1 LYRILYVDDEPALL
15 EIGKLFLEQS
25 GQLIV
30 DTITSAPAA
39 LALLSSKSYD
49 AIIADYQMPDMD
61 GIEFLKTV
69 RASGNSIPF
78 ILFTGRGREE
88 VVIQALNEG
97 ADFYLQKGGE
107 PKSQFTEL
115 SNNILYAMMRRRSED
130 SLRQSEAQL
139 RQIIDLVP
147 HMIYAKDRD
156 GKYLLANRAVAEGY
170 NTTVANL
177 EGISHARFH
186 SDPVELRHMLE
197 DDREVMMTGKTKF
210 IPEEP
215 YVDAFG
221 KHRFLQTTK
230 VPFTTSGNNQQA
242 VLGIS
247 IDITEHKRVEEELKK
262 KNEEL
267 NASYEQ
273 LTATEEE
280 LRENYNELAKS
291 QKLLSESETQYR
303 NVVEDQTEFISRFL
317 PDGTHVF
324 VNEAYCRYFGLK
336 RDGILGHR
344 FRPEIPVED
353 REIVKRFFASLT
365 PDHPVDSIEH
375 RIIMPDGSI
384 RWQRWSDR
392 AIFDREGHIREYQ
405 SVGRDVTDRKNA
417 ENELQAAYEQITAA
431 EEELRAQYDELR
443 NREQVIRES
452 EQKLQGIVQG
462 SPIPQFV
469 IDKDHRVV
477 SWNRALEDYSG
488 VSAKEVVGTTHAW
501 KAFYDS
507 ERPVLSGLLVE
518 NNTGKIRE
526 FYAGKIHKSKYVEG
540 ACEVTDFFPRMGGHG
555 IWLHFTAAPIRDDE
569 GNIIG
574 AVETLE
580 DITERKKA
588 EEELQVSYEQLAATE
603 EELRHQFDE
612 LKKSGD
618 ELRESEEKFR
628 TLFNN
633 ANDAIYLHEVLPD
646 NRPGKFLEVNDTL
659 CSRLGYTRKELL
671 AMTVGEIVSDAH
683 RQRMG
688 EISEQLTRER
698 IHSFYGEHKRKDGS
712 VFPVEI
718 NSHRFT
724 FSGREIVLVSARD
737 ITERKQVEE
746 AIRESEEKFRGI
758 FDSINDGIHIH
769 EITPDGKPGKFIE
782 VNEVACRMLQYT
794 RKELLER
801 GPLDFVTEFHNRP
814 FNDII
819 AELSATGHSI
829 FETEHR
835 RKDGTIFPVEINSH
849 VVGLKGK
856 KVMVSVVRDIT
867 ERKQAGEALQQA
879 NKKIA
884 LLTNITRHDLN
895 NQILALNGF
904 VELLHEKIADPALEN
919 YFTWIMQVSDRISSM
934 IQFTKAYESIGETTP
949 RWQDIR
955 DLVETA
961 AKQVPTGN
969 IVVQNDLPGGAEV
982 FADPLIVK
990 VCYNLIDN
998 AVRHGRGITT
1008 ITFSAEEHDGAF
1020 VIACEDNGDGIPE
1033 ALKEKIF
1040 EQGFGKNTG
1049 LGLFLARL
1057 VLSITGITIR
1067 ETGEPGKGARFEVTV
1082 PREKYRTG

>member
-1 LYRILYVDDEPALL
+1 MYRILYVDDEPAMLD
-15 EIGKLFLEQS
+15 IGKLFLEQS
-25 GQLIV
+25 GQFSV
-30 DTITSAPAA
+30 DTIASAPAA
-39 LALLSSKSYD
+39 LELLDSKSYD

-61 GIEFLKTV
+61 GIEFLKKV
-69 RASGNSIPF
+69 RSSGNSIPF

-115 SNNILYAMMRRRSED
+115 SNNIHYAMMRRRSED
-130 SLRQSEAQL
+130 SLKRSEAQL

-147 HMIYAKDRD
+147 HMIFAKDGD

-177 EGISHARFH
+177 EGISQVRFH
-186 SDPVELRHMLE
+186 GDSAELRHMLE
-197 DDREVMMTGKTKF
+197 DDREVMATGMTKF

-215 YVDAFG
+215 YIDAFG

-247 IDITEHKRVEEELKK
+247 IDITEHKRVEEELRK

-324 VNEAYCRYFGLK
+324 VNEAYCRYFGMK
-336 RDGILGHR
+336 RDEILGHR
-344 FRPEIPVED
+344 FQPRIPAED
-353 REIVKRFFASLT
+353 QERVKGFFASLT

-392 AIFDREGHIREYQ
+392 AIFDGDMHIREYQ
-405 SVGRDVTDRKNA
+405 SVGRDITDRKNA

-431 EEELRAQYDELR
+431 EEELRTQYDELVY
-443 NREQVIRES
+443 REQVIREN

-477 SWNRALEDYSG
+477 SWNRALEEYSG
-488 VSAKEVVGTTHAW
+488 VSAKEVMGTTHAW
-501 KAFYDS
+501 KAFYDR

-518 NNTGKIRE
+518 NDPEKIRE
-526 FYAGKIHKSKYVEG
+526 FYAGKIKKSKYVEG

-555 IWLHFTAAPIRDDE
+555 IWLHFTAAPIRNDE

-580 DITERKKA
+580 DITERKKS
-588 EEELQVSYEQLAATE
+588 EEELRGSYEQITASE

-612 LKKSGD
+612 LKKSED
-618 ELRESEEKFR
+618 EL
-628 TLFNN
+628 
-633 ANDAIYLHEVLPD
+633 
-646 NRPGKFLEVNDTL
+646 
-659 CSRLGYTRKELL
+659 
-671 AMTVGEIVSDAH
+671 
-683 RQRMG
+683 
-688 EISEQLTRER
+688 
-698 IHSFYGEHKRKDGS
+698 
-712 VFPVEI
+712 
-718 NSHRFT
+718 
-724 FSGREIVLVSARD
+724 
-737 ITERKQVEE
+737 
-746 AIRESEEKFRGI
+746 RESEEKFRGI

-769 EITPDGKPGKFIE
+769 EIIPDGKPGKFIE
-782 VNEVACRMLQYT
+782 VNAVACRMLQYT
-794 RKELLER
+794 RKELLDR
-801 GPLDFVTEFHNRP
+801 GPLDFVTEFHSRP

-849 VVGLKGK
+849 VVRLKGK
-856 KVMVSVVRDIT
+856 RVMVSVVRDIT
-867 ERKQAGEALQQA
+867 ERKQAEEALRQA
-879 NKKIA
+879 NRKIA

-904 VELLHEKIADPALEN
+904 VGLLHEKISDPALEN

-934 IQFTKAYESIGETTP
+934 IQFTKAYETIGETTP

-955 DLVETA
+955 ALVETA
-961 AKQVPTGN
+961 AKQVPMGN
-969 IVVQNDLPGGAEV
+969 IVVKNDLPVGAEV

-998 AVRHGRGITT
+998 AVRHGGGITT
-1008 ITFSAEEHDGAF
+1008 IRFSAREHDGPF
-1020 VIACEDNGDGIPE
+1020 VIVCEDNGDGIPE

-1067 ETGEPGKGARFEVTV
+1067 ETGEPGKGARFEITV